1 MSDFAQVETSI
12 ILNLLLIQLQVFS
25 TVKGC
30 NLLGKL
36 YFNTN
41 TEESEKLKFEEVSF
55 SKNLVINIQTRAFT
69 QISFY
74 QKHQAQE
81 LIKNMKSWG
90 RSPRYEINLQESK
103 IKQVINCYH
112 EGEEND
118 WYLKHPTIKNL
129 KPDQTP
135 FFLLNGKVG
144 QARTSFLTSKSG
156 IAYYL
161 IDQLNK
167 HYSQYFD
174 ELKFREV
181 QAESHDQGISQKKRG
196 DNLLKQIQKFW
207 QDKEITLLDRTQ
219 ENSSE
224 IKTISDFF
232 EQNLSTKITSS
243 QKSSHYNLVLIH
255 DLDYYAK
262 EDNKDKTDAY
272 YSSQTEVVQNMTVE
286 GVMHK
291 SGTVVK
297 SALVNAVKELTI
309 KAILESEDFSPLN
322 TEINL
327 DDFIFY
333 KYYPESNQTLEFTS
347 HETNLKIQPIT
358 SNYDDPFF
366 LNDLLIKRNDRL
378 TTDVEY
384 ILLDK
389 QSENYYA
396 VSKTTLKPLPAPSL
410 YGAATNQK
418 GTLAYRGK
426 DARNKYLAGLINLN
440 YFYQHDQ
447 LFYNV

>member
-1 MSDFAQVETSI
+1 MLPRRWRKRLV
-12 ILNLLLIQLQVFS
+12 
-25 TVKGC
+25 
-30 NLLGKL
+30 
-36 YFNTN
+36 
-41 TEESEKLKFEEVSF
+41 LKASN
-55 SKNLVINIQTRAFT
+55 K
-69 QISFY
+69 
-74 QKHQAQE
+74 
-81 LIKNMKSWG
+81 
-90 RSPRYEINLQESK
+90 
-103 IKQVINCYH
+103 
-112 EGEEND
+112 
-118 WYLKHPTIKNL
+118 KNL

-219 ENSSE
+219 ENSSA

-297 SALVNAVKELTI
+297 SALVNG
-309 KAILESEDFSPLN
+309 S
-322 TEINL
+322 
-327 DDFIFY
+327 
-333 KYYPESNQTLEFTS
+333 
-347 HETNLKIQPIT
+347 
-358 SNYDDPFF
+358 
-366 LNDLLIKRNDRL
+366 
-378 TTDVEY
+378 
-384 ILLDK
+384 
-389 QSENYYA
+389 
-396 VSKTTLKPLPAPSL
+396 
-410 YGAATNQK
+410 
-418 GTLAYRGK
+418 
-426 DARNKYLAGLINLN
+426 
-440 YFYQHDQ
+440 
-447 LFYNV
+447 